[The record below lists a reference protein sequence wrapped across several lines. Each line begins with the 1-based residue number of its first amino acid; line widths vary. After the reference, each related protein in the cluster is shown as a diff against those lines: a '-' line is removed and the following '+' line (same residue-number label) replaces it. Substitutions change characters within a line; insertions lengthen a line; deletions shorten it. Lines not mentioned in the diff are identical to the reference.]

1 MNIYILSNNEKK
13 IEIIK
18 ITFQKNYP
26 QILFQ
31 FHFINIPENN
41 KREYFQNEIEDMALY
56 KIQYLLSNIQKNLNN
71 DDIIISTQTGL
82 KEDINEKNEIIY
94 SEMTTI
100 LLYYFNRFYHL
111 DSQES
116 IISNKFYSK
125 ILQFKKH
132 KFSYKDSNIEDWNPK
147 RFEILKNCLN
157 ELIDNIFH

>member
-18 ITFQKNYP
+18 NTFQKNYP

-41 KREYFQNEIEDMALY
+41 NREYFQNEIEDMALY
-56 KIQYLLSNIQKNLNN
+56 KIQYFLSNIQKNLNN

-125 ILQFKKH
+125 ILQFKKY

-147 RFEILKNCLN
+147 RFEILINCLN